1 MNKATNSGRE
11 RAAAFA
17 CCAALAA
24 LMLLFA
30 SQCSP
35 LYPINVWDD
44 ANCLL
49 TVGRVMKRGGVLYR
63 DIYEQK
69 GPLLYL
75 IHMLA
80 ACISDTSFLGVYM
93 MEIPALTA
101 ALYAAYR
108 LMRLRAGKGFALGA
122 AAVFSALATTG
133 GAFMRGDSAEE
144 FCLPLLTAVLAIAY
158 AEYGRRAKPMRM
170 KRLLVCGVLAGCVAA
185 IKYTLL
191 GALAG
196 LCLVEGILALK
207 EGGVA
212 RALQSAGVFL
222 IGMAISILPWI
233 VYFAANGALSDAYT
247 AYLYNNI
254 FLYSGEAATWGR
266 KLGDAARSIRD
277 NALWAVPA
285 ALGLAALLTDRGE
298 TGAVRLCAAAMAAG
312 QFAAVFFVG
321 RVWPYSLLAFAPFFP
336 IGCMQLHRALKKFG
350 SLRCQKE
357 LTAAVCAAGLVWAY
371 FATPN
376 AFLRG
381 QKLEALAQGRLAGY
395 MEQGASLLQYS
406 HLDDGL
412 YLTARTL
419 PQEKY
424 FVRLN
429 VQFDDMRE
437 ELDSAVREGRPEY
450 VLISWRELPAEFD
463 RYQLIATDVGYD
475 DGNRLNKMLYLY
487 RRKSE

>member
-1 MNKATNSGRE
+1 MKKE
-11 RAAAFA
+11 RGLALAA
-17 CCAALAA
+17 CAALAA
-24 LMLLFA
+24 LLLLFA

-35 LYPINVWDD
+35 LYPLNIWGD

-49 TVGRVMKRGGVLYR
+49 TVGRVMKSGGVLYR

-75 IHMLA
+75 IHALA
-80 ACISDTSFLGVYM
+80 ACISDTSFWGVYLL
-93 MEIPALTA
+93 EIPTLTA

-108 LMRLRAGKGFALGA
+108 LLRLRAGACFSLGA
-122 AAVFSALATTG
+122 ATVWGALTVTG

-144 FCLPLLTAVLAIAY
+144 FCLPLLTAALALAY
-158 AEYGRRAKPMRM
+158 AEYGRRVKPMRA

-191 GALAG
+191 GAMVG
-196 LCLVEGILALK
+196 LCAVEGVLALK
-207 EGGVA
+207 EGGVK
-212 RALQSAGVFL
+212 RAAQSAGVFL
-222 IGMAISILPWI
+222 AGMAVPILPWAL
-233 VYFAANGALSDAYT
+233 YFAANGALSDAYT

-254 FLYSGEAATWGR
+254 FLYSGEAASWGQ
-266 KLGDAARSIRD
+266 KLRELARYVAQ

-285 ALGLAALLTDRGE
+285 ALGLISLALDRGE
-298 TGAVRLCAAAMAAG
+298 TAAVRGCVIAMAAC
-312 QFAAVFFVG
+312 QFAAVFLVG
-321 RVWPYSLLAFAPFFP
+321 RVWAYSLLALAAFGVV
-336 IGCMQLHRALKKFG
+336 GCMQLHRALKKIG
-350 SLRCQKE
+350 RPRAEKA
-357 LTAAVCAAGLVWAY
+357 LTAAACAASLLWAY

-381 QKLEALAQGRLAGY
+381 QKLDELAQGRLAAVV
-395 MEQGASLLQYS
+395 EDGATLLQYS

-412 YLTARTL
+412 YLAAHTL

-429 VQFDDMRE
+429 VQSGEMRE
-437 ELDSAVREGRPEY
+437 ALDRAVREGEPDY
-450 VLISWRELPAEFD
+450 VLVSWRELPAEFD
-463 RYQLIATDVGYD
+463 RYRLVAADVGYD
-475 DGNRLNKMLYLY
+475 DENRLNKMLYLY

>member
-1 MNKATNSGRE
+1 MKKE
-11 RAAAFA
+11 RGLALAA
-17 CCAALAA
+17 CAALAA

-35 LYPINVWDD
+35 LYPLNIWGD

-49 TVGRVMKRGGVLYR
+49 TVGRVMKSGGVLYR

-75 IHMLA
+75 IHALA
-80 ACISDTSFLGVYM
+80 ACISDTSFWGVYLL
-93 MEIPALTA
+93 EIPALTA

-108 LMRLRAGKGFALGA
+108 LLRLRAGTCFSLGA
-122 AAVFSALATTG
+122 AAVWGALTVTG

-144 FCLPLLTAVLAIAY
+144 FCLPLLTAALALAY
-158 AEYGRRAKPMRM
+158 AEYGRRARPMRA

-191 GALAG
+191 GAMVG
-196 LCLVEGILALK
+196 LCAVEGVLALK
-207 EGGVA
+207 EGGVK
-212 RALQSAGVFL
+212 RAAQSAGVFL
-222 IGMAISILPWI
+222 AGMAVPILPWAL
-233 VYFAANGALSDAYT
+233 YFAANGALSDAYT

-254 FLYSGEAATWGR
+254 FLYSGEAASWGQ
-266 KLGDAARSIRD
+266 KLRELARYVAQ

-285 ALGLAALLTDRGE
+285 ALGLISLALDRGE
-298 TGAVRLCAAAMAAG
+298 TAAVRGCVIAMAAC
-312 QFAAVFFVG
+312 QFAAVFLVG
-321 RVWPYSLLAFAPFFP
+321 RVWAYSLLALAAFGVV
-336 IGCMQLHRALKKFG
+336 GCMQLHRALKKIG
-350 SLRCQKE
+350 RPRAEKA
-357 LTAAVCAAGLVWAY
+357 LTAAACAASLLWAY

-381 QKLEALAQGRLAGY
+381 QKLDELAQGRLAAVV
-395 MEQGASLLQYS
+395 EDGATLLQYS

-412 YLTARTL
+412 YLAAHTL

-429 VQFDDMRE
+429 VQSGEMRE
-437 ELDSAVREGRPEY
+437 ALDRAVREGEPDY
-450 VLISWRELPAEFD
+450 VLVSWRELPAEFD
-463 RYQLIATDVGYD
+463 RYRLVAADVGYD
-475 DGNRLNKMLYLY
+475 DENRLNKMLYLY

>member
-1 MNKATNSGRE
+1 MKKE
-11 RAAAFA
+11 RGLALAA
-17 CCAALAA
+17 CAALAA
-24 LMLLFA
+24 LLLLFA

-35 LYPINVWDD
+35 LYPLNIWGD

-49 TVGRVMKRGGVLYR
+49 TVGRVMKSGGVLYR

-75 IHMLA
+75 IHALA
-80 ACISDTSFLGVYM
+80 ACISDTSFWGVYLL
-93 MEIPALTA
+93 EIPALTA

-108 LMRLRAGKGFALGA
+108 LLRLRAGACFSLGA
-122 AAVFSALATTG
+122 AAVWGALTVTG

-144 FCLPLLTAVLAIAY
+144 FCLPLLTAALALAY
-158 AEYGRRAKPMRM
+158 AEYGRRAKPMRA

-191 GALAG
+191 GAMVG
-196 LCLVEGILALK
+196 LCAVEGVLALK
-207 EGGVA
+207 EGGVK
-212 RALQSAGVFL
+212 RAAQSAGVFL
-222 IGMAISILPWI
+222 AGMAVPILPWAL
-233 VYFAANGALSDAYT
+233 YFAANGALSDAYT

-254 FLYSGEAATWGR
+254 FLYSGEAASWGQ
-266 KLGDAARSIRD
+266 KLRELARYVAQ

-285 ALGLAALLTDRGE
+285 ALGLISLALDRGE
-298 TGAVRLCAAAMAAG
+298 TAAVRGCVIAMAAC
-312 QFAAVFFVG
+312 QFAAVFLVG
-321 RVWPYSLLAFAPFFP
+321 RVWAYSLLALAAFGVA
-336 IGCMQLHRALKKFG
+336 GCMQLHRALKKIG
-350 SLRCQKE
+350 RPRAEKA
-357 LTAAVCAAGLVWAY
+357 LTAAACAASLLWAY

-381 QKLEALAQGRLAGY
+381 QKLDELAQGRLAAVI
-395 MEQGASLLQYS
+395 EDGATLLQYS

-412 YLTARTL
+412 YLAAHTL

-429 VQFDDMRE
+429 VQSGEMRE
-437 ELDSAVREGRPEY
+437 ALDRAVREGEPDY
-450 VLISWRELPAEFD
+450 VLVSWRELPAEFD
-463 RYQLIATDVGYD
+463 RYRLVAADVGYD
-475 DGNRLNKMLYLY
+475 DENRLNKMLYLY

>member
-1 MNKATNSGRE
+1 MKKE
-11 RAAAFA
+11 RGLALAA
-17 CCAALAA
+17 CAALAA

-35 LYPINVWDD
+35 LYPLNIWGD

-49 TVGRVMKRGGVLYR
+49 TVGRVMKSGGVLYR

-75 IHMLA
+75 IHALA
-80 ACISDTSFLGVYM
+80 ACISDTSFWGVYLL
-93 MEIPALTA
+93 EIPALTA

-108 LMRLRAGKGFALGA
+108 LLRLRAGACFSLGA
-122 AAVFSALATTG
+122 AAVWGALTVTG

-144 FCLPLLTAVLAIAY
+144 FCLPLLTAALALAY
-158 AEYGRRAKPMRM
+158 AEYGRRAKPMRA

-191 GALAG
+191 GAMVG
-196 LCLVEGILALK
+196 LCAVEGVLALK
-207 EGGVA
+207 EGGVK
-212 RALQSAGVFL
+212 RAAQSAGVFL
-222 IGMAISILPWI
+222 AGMAVPILPWAL
-233 VYFAANGALSDAYT
+233 YFAANGALSDAYT

-254 FLYSGEAATWGR
+254 FLYSGEAASWGQ
-266 KLGDAARSIRD
+266 KLRELARYVAQ

-285 ALGLAALLTDRGE
+285 ALGLISLALDRGE
-298 TGAVRLCAAAMAAG
+298 TAAVRGCVIAMAAC
-312 QFAAVFFVG
+312 QFAAVFLVG
-321 RVWPYSLLAFAPFFP
+321 RVWAYSLLALAAFGVA
-336 IGCMQLHRALKKFG
+336 GCMQLHRALKKIG
-350 SLRCQKE
+350 RPRAEKA
-357 LTAAVCAAGLVWAY
+357 LTAAACAASLLWAY

-381 QKLEALAQGRLAGY
+381 QKLDELAQGRLAAVV
-395 MEQGASLLQYS
+395 EDGATLLQYS

-412 YLTARTL
+412 YLAAHTL

-429 VQFDDMRE
+429 VQSGEMRE
-437 ELDSAVREGRPEY
+437 ALDRAVRDGEPDY
-450 VLISWRELPAEFD
+450 VLVSWRELPAEFD
-463 RYQLIATDVGYD
+463 RYRLVAADVGYD
-475 DGNRLNKMLYLY
+475 DENRLNKMLYLY

>member
-1 MNKATNSGRE
+1 MKKE
-11 RAAAFA
+11 RGL
-17 CCAALAA
+17 ALAA
-24 LMLLFA
+24 CAVLAALLLLFA

-35 LYPINVWDD
+35 LYPLNIWGD

-49 TVGRVMKRGGVLYR
+49 TVGRVMKSGGVLYR

-75 IHMLA
+75 IHALA
-80 ACISDTSFLGVYM
+80 ACISDTSFWGVYLL
-93 MEIPALTA
+93 EIPALTA

-108 LMRLRAGKGFALGA
+108 LLRLRAGVCFSLGA
-122 AAVFSALATTG
+122 AAVWGALTVTG

-144 FCLPLLTAVLAIAY
+144 FCLPLLTAALALAY
-158 AEYGRRAKPMRM
+158 AEYGRRAKPMRA

-191 GALAG
+191 GAMVG
-196 LCLVEGILALK
+196 LCAVEGVLALK
-207 EGGVA
+207 EGGVK
-212 RALQSAGVFL
+212 RAAQSAGVFL
-222 IGMAISILPWI
+222 VGMAVPILPWAL
-233 VYFAANGALSDAYT
+233 YFAANGALSDAYT

-254 FLYSGEAATWGR
+254 FLYSGEAASWGQ
-266 KLGDAARSIRD
+266 KLRELARYVAQ

-285 ALGLAALLTDRGE
+285 ALGLISLALDRGE
-298 TGAVRLCAAAMAAG
+298 TAAVRGCVIAMAAC
-312 QFAAVFFVG
+312 QFAAVFLVG
-321 RVWPYSLLAFAPFFP
+321 RVWAYSLLALAAFGVV
-336 IGCMQLHRALKKFG
+336 GCMQLHRALKKIG
-350 SLRCQKE
+350 RPRAEKA
-357 LTAAVCAAGLVWAY
+357 LTAAACAASLLWAY

-381 QKLEALAQGRLAGY
+381 QKLDELAQGRLAAVI
-395 MEQGASLLQYS
+395 EDGAMLLQYS

-412 YLTARTL
+412 YLAAHTL

-429 VQFDDMRE
+429 VQSGEMRE
-437 ELDSAVREGRPEY
+437 ALDRAVRDGEPDY
-450 VLISWRELPAEFD
+450 VLVSWRELPAEFD
-463 RYQLIATDVGYD
+463 RYRLVAADVGYD
-475 DGNRLNKMLYLY
+475 DENRLNKMLYLY